1 MREKLFIINKAATYL
16 LSPFSL
22 ISGYTIM
29 SARSKLMC
37 GVISGLIIGLVGIA
51 FGSFALA
58 LTEDTSSDYYADSWI
73 GVRGKILKI

>member
-1 MREKLFIINKAATYL
+1 
-16 LSPFSL
+16 
-22 ISGYTIM
+22 M

-51 FGSFALA
+51 LGSFALA